1 MTFFDNL
8 KKKLFK
14 EENSGKGKDS
24 QPAEKSKN
32 LQNKIKGLFAK
43 KPDEVE
49 QAVEDLD
56 MSQESQE
63 TSRYQRSK
71 QKKPSSSFLVRF
83 VISYARKSTSSSM
96 ERLLIGR
103 VLLKKVIRL
112 A

>member
-8 KKKLFK
+8 KNKLFK

-49 QAVEDLD
+49 QAD
-56 MSQESQE
+56 
-63 TSRYQRSK
+63 
-71 QKKPSSSFLVRF
+71 
-83 VISYARKSTSSSM
+83 RKS
-96 ERLLIGR
+96 
-103 VLLKKVIRL
+103 VV
-112 A
+112 